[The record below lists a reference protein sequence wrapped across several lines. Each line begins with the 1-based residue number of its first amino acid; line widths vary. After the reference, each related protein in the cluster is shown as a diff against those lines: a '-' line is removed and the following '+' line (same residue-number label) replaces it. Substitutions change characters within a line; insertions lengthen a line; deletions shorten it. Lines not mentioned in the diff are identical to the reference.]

1 MGSVTELK
9 ERDFDDFVSKGE
21 VVVDFW
27 AEWCGPCKMLSPVV
41 DELAKEMK
49 GKVKFGKVN
58 VDKESDLAQRFE
70 VMSIPT
76 LLFYKNGEQVDSV
89 AGAMSKEELKKR
101 IKEVF

>member
-1 MGSVTELK
+1 MGKVVELK
-9 ERDFDDFVSKGE
+9 EGNFDDFVSEGD

-27 AEWCGPCKMLSPVV
+27 AEWCGPCKMLSPIV
-41 DELAKEMK
+41 DELAKDMK

-76 LLFYKNGEQVDSV
+76 LLFFKDGKQIDGL
-89 AGAMSKEELKKR
+89 AGAMPKEELKKR
-101 IKEVF
+101 IEESF